1 MDQLIK
7 FFDDFKR
14 LFYLSIIFTS
24 WALSAD
30 IASKY
35 ILNKSINVV
44 YENINIKDW
53 LIISMLHIATIFTA
67 IVIYNVIKYIQLLFP
82 NFITSYDND
91 IYYYSYGE
99 LLNEAV
105 LTDNQTMYNYYNK
118 HKSEVKSKL
127 NMRYVCLSILLL
139 IVLDS
144 INKDSVVST
153 LLKKFNDLSFLQRA
167 PISVLILFHML
178 GLLIILFGK
187 SSLEYTYIKKKNF
200 HNNIK
205 KNNE

>member
-14 LFYLSIIFTS
+14 LFYLSIIVTS

-53 LIISMLHIATIFTA
+53 LIISMLHIAAIFTA

-91 IYYYSYGE
+91 IYYYSYDE

-167 PISVLILFHML
+167 PILVLILFHML
-178 GLLIILFGK
+178 GLLIILLGK
-187 SSLEYTYIKKKNF
+187 SSLEYTYIKKKNL